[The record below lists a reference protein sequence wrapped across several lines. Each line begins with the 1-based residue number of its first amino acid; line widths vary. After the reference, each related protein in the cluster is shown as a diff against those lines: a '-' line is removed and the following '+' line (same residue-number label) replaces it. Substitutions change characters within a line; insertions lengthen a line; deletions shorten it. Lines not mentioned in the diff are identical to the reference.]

1 MKAAGNDVINHEGV
15 VTGNSGTSVTI
26 SISSQSACAGCHAK
40 GSCNMLGTEEKIVEV
55 KGNYNVKPGD
65 VVSVLMSRSMGFA
78 ALALGYLLPF
88 LVVLSILVLM
98 ISLRVPELTAGLLSI
113 GALLPYFLILY
124 FFRERLREK
133 FVFTLKV

>member
-40 GSCNMLGTEEKIVEV
+40 GSCNMLGTEEKIIEV

-124 FFRERLREK
+124 FFRERLSEK